1 MLHRLFALCGLVLVG
16 GAGLATP
23 VLAEPLRIVAF
34 GDSLTAGYGLPASQ
48 AFPVRLQAALRAK
61 GHEVVIENAGVSG
74 DTTSAG
80 LARLD
85 WSIPEGTDGV
95 ILELGANDA
104 LRGLDPAIPEKSL
117 DAILARLKARGIPV
131 LLAGMQAPPNLG
143 AAYQKHFDGLY
154 ARLAQKYDVPLYP
167 FFLDGVAGN
176 TAVNQPDGIHPTAA
190 GVDII
195 VERMLPAVEAFLA
208 TLKAGAPA
216 AGAGGAASAG
226 PNPG

>member
-1 MLHRLFALCGLVLVG
+1 MSRLLHRLLALCGLVLIG
-16 GAGLATP
+16 GASAVATAS
-23 VLAEPLRIVAF
+23 AEPLRLVAF
-34 GDSLTAGYGLPASQ
+34 GDSLTAGYGLAANQ
-48 AFPVRLQAALRAK
+48 AFPVRLQAALKAK

-85 WSIPEGTDGV
+85 WSIPDGTDGV

-104 LRGLDPAIPEKSL
+104 LRGLDPAIPERSL

-131 LLAGMQAPPNLG
+131 LMAGMRAPPNLG
-143 AAYQKHFDGLY
+143 GAYQARFDGIY
-154 ARLAQKYDVPLYP
+154 ERLAQKYDVPLYP

-176 TAVNQPDGIHPTAA
+176 TSLNLPDGVHPTAA

-208 TLKAGAPA
+208 TLKAPAP
-216 AGAGGAASAG
+216 GAA
-226 PNPG
+226 NPG

>member
-1 MLHRLFALCGLVLVG
+1 MSRLLHRLFALCGLALLGGVG
-16 GAGLATP
+16 VATP

-34 GDSLTAGYGLPASQ
+34 GDSLTAGYGLAASQ
-48 AFPVRLQAALRAK
+48 AFPVRLQAALAAK

-85 WSIPEGTDGV
+85 WSIPETADGV

-104 LRGLDPAIPEKSL
+104 LRGLDPAIPERSL
-117 DAILARLKARGIPV
+117 DAILARLKERGIPV
-131 LLAGMQAPPNLG
+131 LMAGMRAPPNLG
-143 AAYQKHFDGLY
+143 AAYQKRFDGIY
-154 ARLAQKYDVPLYP
+154 ERLAQKYDVALYP

-176 TAVNQPDGIHPTAA
+176 KTMNLPDGVHPTAA

-195 VERMLPAVEAFLA
+195 VARMLPAVEAFIA
-208 TLKAGAPA
+208 TLKAPA
-216 AGAGGAASAG
+216 AGEA
-226 PNPG
+226 NPG